1 MIPLTRTDT
10 RNKEKDQSILAL
22 TVFPLKMIPSVCLP
36 LSDSMMLGI
45 RALWGSYRRLQNSYS
60 PHAS

>member
-10 RNKEKDQSILAL
+10 RSKEKDQSILAL
-22 TVFPLKMIPSVCLP
+22 TVFPLKMIPS
-36 LSDSMMLGI
+36 MMLGI
-45 RALWGSYRRLQNSYS
+45 RALWGSYRHLQNSYS